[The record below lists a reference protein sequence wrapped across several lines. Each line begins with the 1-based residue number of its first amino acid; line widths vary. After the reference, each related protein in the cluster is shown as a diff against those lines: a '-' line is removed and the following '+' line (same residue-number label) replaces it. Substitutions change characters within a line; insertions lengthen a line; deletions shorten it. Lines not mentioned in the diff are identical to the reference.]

1 MMEKHGI
8 QNHSTF
14 TGKKRDEEKKRSRGP
29 FASER
34 GDEPRSGI
42 PYCSVYSYTYFGAR
56 YMDHE
61 LTTMW
66 LSVDPMADKYP
77 SISPY
82 AYCAWNPV
90 KLYDPDGKEIDLSG
104 LFDQNGNAKRGCE
117 LACKAFLFFARTK
130 YGQKALAR
138 FAKKGQTIAGHTF
151 TQGGYYHR
159 KGIDLGFR
167 VGSQKEMSMVSGITG
182 YDIAGSGNAVRMKQT
197 ITLSEPVV
205 ASDEENI
212 AGYLETICHE
222 MYFHANNYSTDYI
235 DDGTIN
241 YSNIRSYLKKER
253 DENMWQEVQDLRHNH
268 AYRDNAIPIMIA
280 YFGKTKTGAETIEWM
295 SQQGKYFK
303 YCINWYTK

>member
-14 TGKKRDEEKKRSRGP
+14 TGKERD
-29 FASER
+29 SET
-34 GDEPRSGI
+34 G
-42 PYCSVYSYTYFGAR
+42 YSYFGAR
-56 YMDHE
+56 YKDYE
-61 LTTMW
+61 LMTMW
-66 LSVDPMADKYP
+66 LSVDPLADKYP

-104 LFDQNGNAKRGCE
+104 FFDQNGHAKRGCE

-151 TQGGYYHR
+151 TQDGYYHK

-167 VGSQKEMSMVSGITG
+167 VDGPKGMSLISGKTR
-182 YDIAGSGNAVRMKQT
+182 YDIVGSSNTIRMKLT
-197 ITLSEPVV
+197 ITLCAPIV
-205 ASDEENI
+205 ASDEENV
-212 AGYLETICHE
+212 AAYLETICHE

-241 YSNIRSYLKKER
+241 YSNIRSYLKKDR

-280 YFGKTKTGAETIEWM
+280 YFGKTKTRAETIKWM
-295 SQQGKYFK
+295 SQQGKNFK
-303 YCINWYTK
+303 HCIKWYTK